1 MINYILFF
9 LIPPLL
15 IYRFSKS
22 NTYRIFSWILVFFFL
37 LFLSTFRDQIGS
49 DQGDYQLT
57 FSKQFYNFDPKD
69 FPTYELLYSYIEWFS
84 YKLKLGFHGVNFMCG
99 LIYLF
104 GLIILIKDEKRS
116 WLCLL
121 ISLPYFYFAVS
132 WGFLRQGLSL
142 GFIFMAVYFYKN
154 NKIFSSI
161 VTSVLSVLSHKFSII
176 FFPFLFFSYVKNKS
190 IKIIIICSGIII
202 LLFLSY
208 YSIYINKTYI
218 EQFITNIPKEYI
230 SKGSLLRS
238 TMSLVPSVIFLLSR
252 EYMKKYS
259 DYNLY
264 FFISILC
271 ILLFILT
278 FLFPIPV
285 MRIGVYFGFIQFIIL
300 PRFVDIIDIKFQT
313 ATILF
318 IVISYSFIFIS
329 WLLYSPHKDLWL
341 PFKLSF

>member
-57 FSKQFYNFDPKD
+57 FSKQFYNFDPKN

-84 YKLKLGFHGVNFMCG
+84 YKLKLGFHGA
-99 LIYLF
+99 IYVWFNLLVWF
-104 GLIILIKDEKRS
+104 DYTYQGWKRS

-252 EYMKKYS
+252 EYDKNIVIIIY
-259 DYNLY
+259 
-264 FFISILC
+264 
-271 ILLFILT
+271 T
-278 FLFPIPV
+278 FLSQYY
-285 MRIGVYFGFIQFIIL
+285 VYC
-300 PRFVDIIDIKFQT
+300 
-313 ATILF
+313 
-318 IVISYSFIFIS
+318 YSF
-329 WLLYSPHKDLWL
+329 
-341 PFKLSF
+341 

>member
-15 IYRFSKS
+15 IYIFSKS

-57 FSKQFYNFDPKD
+57 FSKQFYNFDPED

-104 GLIILIKDEKRS
+104 GFIILIKDEKRS

-154 NKIFSSI
+154 NKIPVHKLIFEHYKKENSSSGDARPTQFALVPGTVTTGGSTITGVDGGTKYMI
-161 VTSVLSVLSHKFSII
+161 VTNNLTSAPSAGMADTDELTA
-176 FFPFLFFSYVKNKS
+176 
-190 IKIIIICSGIII
+190 KIEAVQA
-202 LLFLSY
+202 LV
-208 YSIYINKTYI
+208 NTARV
-218 EQFITNIPKEYI
+218 QA
-230 SKGSLLRS
+230 GSQYAA
-238 TMSLVPSVIFLLSR
+238 I
-252 EYMKKYS
+252 
-259 DYNLY
+259 
-264 FFISILC
+264 
-271 ILLFILT
+271 
-278 FLFPIPV
+278 
-285 MRIGVYFGFIQFIIL
+285 
-300 PRFVDIIDIKFQT
+300 
-313 ATILF
+313 
-318 IVISYSFIFIS
+318 
-329 WLLYSPHKDLWL
+329 
-341 PFKLSF
+341 